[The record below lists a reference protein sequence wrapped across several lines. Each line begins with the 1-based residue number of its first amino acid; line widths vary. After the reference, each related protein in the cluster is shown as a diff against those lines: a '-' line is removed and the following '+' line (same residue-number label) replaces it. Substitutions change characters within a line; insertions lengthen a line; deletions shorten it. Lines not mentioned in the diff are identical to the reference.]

1 MGTEKDG
8 DHVMALPAGRAAV
21 WGEFPTFQL
30 FQALGERRRRLPVL
44 GALLTKTERNLPISP
59 PPNLELE
66 RKEGRKFVPDGHTGS
81 IHSDFSLF

>member
-1 MGTEKDG
+1 MGRRHPALTPPGDAAPTSQSQQSSVGTEKDG

-44 GALLTKTERNLPISP
+44 GARC
-59 PPNLELE
+59 
-66 RKEGRKFVPDGHTGS
+66 
-81 IHSDFSLF
+81 